1 MVISRK
7 ARARDYKD
15 KKPLTAFGRLIL
27 PLTLVMALAL
37 LYLSVKLFF
46 FAPDKFVKEQSP
58 LDIHKDEF
66 LAMPDGKQPPAGGFT
81 EEMED
86 EVTIT
91 PQKKEPQKEPPKR
104 AVQPQEAVKKPTP
117 PVKTKRDDPPSGNAP
132 AFARTKPAAKAEG
145 GARWDIQIGGFS
157 AKKGAELTVR
167 QAKEA
172 GYSVYIVDTV
182 LNGQPFYKVRVKG
195 EADKKASAALSKRL
209 EKAGFPVYLVEIKR

>member
-7 ARARDYKD
+7 ARARDYND

-46 FAPDKFVKEQSP
+46 FAPEKFVMEQPP

-66 LAMPDGKQPPAGGFT
+66 LALPGDKRPPAGGFT
-81 EEMED
+81 DDMED

-104 AVQPQEAVKKPTP
+104 AVQPQEAVKKPAP
-117 PVKTKRDDPPSGNAP
+117 PVKTKRDDPPGGNA
-132 AFARTKPAAKAEG
+132 AASDRTKPAAKAEG

-157 AKKGAELTVR
+157 AKEGAELTVR

-172 GYSVYIVDTV
+172 GYAAYIVDAV
-182 LNGQPFYKVRVKG
+182 LNGRPFYKVRVKG
-195 EADKKASAALSKRL
+195 EADKKASAALSQRL

>member
-46 FAPDKFVKEQSP
+46 FAPEKFVMEQPP

-66 LAMPDGKQPPAGGFT
+66 LVLPGDKRPPAGGFT
-81 EEMED
+81 DDMED

-91 PQKKEPQKEPPKR
+91 PQKEPQKEPPKR
-104 AVQPQEAVKKPTP
+104 VVQPQVVVKKPAA
-117 PVKTKRDDPPSGNAP
+117 PVKTKRDDPPGGNA
-132 AFARTKPAAKAEG
+132 AASVRTKPAVKTEG
-145 GARWDIQIGGFS
+145 GVRWDIQIGGFS
-157 AKKGAELTVR
+157 AKEGAELTVR

-172 GYSVYIVDTV
+172 GYAVYIVDAV
-182 LNGQPFYKVRVKG
+182 LNGKPFYKVRVKG